1 MTPLAHPTAPRLVLV
16 GATDARGTAL
26 VELIEER
33 GPTGYG
39 ELRPVDPTGR
49 RRVVGSRRIPVLPLE
64 DEVFEGADV
73 VFLCS
78 GAGVSR
84 RWARPAARR
93 GALVVD
99 TSDAF
104 RGDPDVSPVV
114 PEVNG
119 ATAARLLSGSVVASP
134 RPMTVALA
142 RLLHGIE
149 RACGV
154 RQAVVSTYQAASGA
168 GHPGM
173 EELLEG
179 SELALRDPDADPPSE
194 CFRPSLA
201 FNVVPAVG
209 GPVPDRS
216 TTEEERLLRET
227 RRVLDRPRL
236 NLTVTCVS
244 VPVVSGHSATLFV
257 EAEVPMPR
265 RGLVRLLESL
275 PGVVVHDA
283 GDPRQA
289 PTPLTAGDP
298 DAVHV
303 GRVRVVPHDPRGFWL
318 WLTLD
323 DLRAGGA
330 RNALGI
336 AEAYLARRGAPVP
349 GAGADPNGAGA
360 RGSGGRESLP
370 VRSTG

>member
-1 MTPLAHPTAPRLVLV
+1 MTRVAHPAPRLVLV

-33 GPTGYG
+33 NPTGYG
-39 ELRPVDPTGR
+39 ELRLVDPTGR
-49 RRVVGSRRIPVLPLE
+49 RRAVGSRRTPALPLE
-64 DEVFEGADV
+64 EAVFEGADV

-78 GAGVSR
+78 GSGISR

-104 RGDPDVSPVV
+104 RGDPEVSPVV

-119 ATAARLLSGSVVASP
+119 TTAARLPSGSVVASP

-142 RLLHGIE
+142 RLLHGVE

-179 SELALRDPDADPPSE
+179 SELALRDPDAEPPSE
-194 CFRPSLA
+194 SFRPPLA
-201 FNVVPAVG
+201 FNAVPAVG
-209 GPVPDRS
+209 GPLPDRS
-216 TTEEERLLRET
+216 TTEEERLTRET
-227 RRVLDRPRL
+227 RRVLNRPRL

-257 EAEVPMPR
+257 EAEVPMR
-265 RGLVRLLESL
+265 RRELVRLLGSL

-283 GDPRQA
+283 ADPRQT

-298 DAVHV
+298 DTVHV

-323 DLRAGGA
+323 DLRAGSA

-336 AEAYLARRGAPVP
+336 AEAYLARRGTPVP
-349 GAGADPNGAGA
+349 GTGTHADGAGPRRA
-360 RGSGGRESLP
+360 GGRGSLP
-370 VRSTG
+370 VRSRG